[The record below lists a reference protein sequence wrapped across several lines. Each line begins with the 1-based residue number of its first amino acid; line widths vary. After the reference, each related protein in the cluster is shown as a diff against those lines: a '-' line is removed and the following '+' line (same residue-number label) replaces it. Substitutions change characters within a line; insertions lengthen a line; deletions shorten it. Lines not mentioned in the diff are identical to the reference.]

1 MDSLGKRIK
10 YLRIKNNI
18 SQQVLADTLNIAT
31 NTLSQ
36 YESNLR
42 TPSDDIKSNIAN
54 FFDVSLD
61 YLLGNTPLETELK
74 IANDEFYTAITE
86 LSLDSLKE
94 LSKYVDLL
102 LHKNSLYGMRDT
114 DTTKKESK
122 RMNENFMRKPFKEID
137 LNDEFFDSLK
147 KDYKEFTNWF
157 NTKAIEN
164 DSAFIQLVNNN
175 LSGFLYLKE
184 ETGPITDVSPKI
196 NCTKAIKIGTFKIN
210 SRGTRLGE
218 RFIKKSLDF
227 ALNKHIDTV
236 YVTIFSHHNTLLN
249 ILLKFGFEIHGSKTT
264 ANGTENVLVKRF
276 SKIHNDILLDYPK
289 VNANSNTFLL
299 GIYPQYHT
307 RLFPDSKLFTETFDV
322 IQDVS
327 HTNSITKIYIGKMSA
342 MSNIKP
348 GNNLVIYRTSDQP
361 GRAYFRSVATTICTV
376 EDIKSLSSFSNI
388 NELNDYCKN
397 YSIFTDVE
405 LNNCMRN
412 PSSYYI
418 IKMLYNVSL
427 NKRIT
432 QGRLKDEIGINPSYW
447 GLAPLTKNEFLQIL
461 DLGEVN
467 NDYLK

>member
-218 RFIKKSLDF
+218 RFIK
-227 ALNKHIDTV
+227 NH
-236 YVTIFSHHNTLLN
+236 
-249 ILLKFGFEIHGSKTT
+249 
-264 ANGTENVLVKRF
+264 
-276 SKIHNDILLDYPK
+276 
-289 VNANSNTFLL
+289 
-299 GIYPQYHT
+299 
-307 RLFPDSKLFTETFDV
+307 
-322 IQDVS
+322 
-327 HTNSITKIYIGKMSA
+327 
-342 MSNIKP
+342 
-348 GNNLVIYRTSDQP
+348 
-361 GRAYFRSVATTICTV
+361 
-376 EDIKSLSSFSNI
+376 
-388 NELNDYCKN
+388 
-397 YSIFTDVE
+397 
-405 LNNCMRN
+405 
-412 PSSYYI
+412 
-418 IKMLYNVSL
+418 
-427 NKRIT
+427 
-432 QGRLKDEIGINPSYW
+432 
-447 GLAPLTKNEFLQIL
+447 
-461 DLGEVN
+461 
-467 NDYLK
+467 